1 MLDYPVIR
9 QYTGESPIYQP
20 FAHIQPQKSYRYDLP
35 PLNDDE
41 VQELDFEDS
50 ELTR

>member
-1 MLDYPVIR
+1 MLDYPTIR

-20 FAHIQPQKSYRYDLP
+20 FAHIPVQSGYRYDLP
-35 PLNDDE
+35 PLSDDGE

-50 ELTR
+50 E